1 MSAVTVRAFATL
13 CLVALASSCSNESP
27 PTTPSPPS
35 NPLTL
40 DTHIDIP
47 LDYAT
52 ATTDPLNAD
61 LKVNLTKMAAGGLD
75 VAFLIV
81 YVDQTA
87 RTAEGYAKAA
97 SEAETKFAAIHRMA
111 EQQYPQRI
119 EIAYTAADVPRIAAA
134 GKLVAAIGVENGY
147 SLGPNLERIDR
158 FYELGAR
165 YMGLVHDGDNDLA
178 RSARPNA
185 ALGDA
190 AESSTG
196 VTALGAEAIARMN
209 RLGVMVDVSHASK
222 QTALDAMRL
231 SAAPIIAS
239 HSGIASINVHP
250 RNMDDETLLALKA
263 NGGVVQIVAYDGY
276 LKRQP
281 EERTAAV
288 RELRQRVGLTGDT
301 RLSML
306 SAEQRATYDAALR
319 EIDARW
325 PPATVADL
333 VDHIDYAVKLI
344 GIDHVG
350 IASDFDGGGGITGWN
365 DAAETANVT
374 AELAARGY
382 GREDIGKIWS
392 GNLLRVW
399 REGERTA
406 PEVKAAPWGRFPY
419 LRPSSS
425 PPPARAQCSSGGAPR
440 PPWPFASASSA
451 GSRSTPSRRRRRA
464 ASRSR
469 RAPLGTPA

>member
-1 MSAVTVRAFATL
+1 MSRITARAFATA
-13 CLVALASSCSNESP
+13 CIVALASGCTNESP
-27 PTTPSPPS
+27 PPATPSPAGH
-35 NPLTL
+35 PLTL

-52 ATTDPLNAD
+52 AATDPLDAD

-75 VAFLIV
+75 VGFFIV

-97 SEAETKFAAIHRMA
+97 TEAETKFAAIHRMA
-111 EQQYPQRI
+111 EQLYPQRI
-119 EIAYTAADVPRIAAA
+119 EIAYTAADVPRIAAS
-134 GKLVAAIGVENGY
+134 GKLVAAIGVENSY
-147 SLGPNLERIDR
+147 SLGPKLENLDR

-165 YMGLVHDGDNDLA
+165 YVGLVHNGDNDLA
-178 RSARPNA
+178 RSAQPNA
-185 ALGDA
+185 ALGDVA
-190 AESSTG
+190 ASSEG
-196 VTALGAEAIARMN
+196 VSALGAEAIARLN
-209 RLGVMVDVSHASK
+209 RLGVMVDVSHGSK

-231 SAAPIIAS
+231 SAAPVIAS
-239 HSGIASINVHP
+239 HSAIASISAHA
-250 RNMDDETLLALKA
+250 RNLDDETLLALKA
-263 NGGVVQIVAYDGY
+263 NGGVVQVVAFDGY
-276 LKRQP
+276 LKAQP
-281 EERTAAV
+281 AERTAAL

-319 EIDARW
+319 DIDAKW

-350 IASDFDGGGGITGWN
+350 ISSDFDGGGGITGWN

-374 AELAARGY
+374 AELAKRGY
-382 GREDIGKIWS
+382 SREDIGKIWS

-399 REGERTA
+399 REVEQ
-406 PEVKAAPWGRFPY
+406 KAAE
-419 LRPSSS
+419 LKAA
-425 PPPARAQCSSGGAPR
+425 AR
-440 PPWPFASASSA
+440 
-451 GSRSTPSRRRRRA
+451 
-464 ASRSR
+464 
-469 RAPLGTPA
+469 

>member
-1 MSAVTVRAFATL
+1 MTALAARAVATL
-13 CLVALASSCSNESP
+13 CLAALASACSNDSP
-27 PTTPSPPS
+27 PTAASTPSAPGR
-35 NPLTL
+35 PLTL

-52 ATTDPLNAD
+52 ATTDPLTAD

-75 VAFLIV
+75 VGFFIV

-97 SEAETKFAAIHRMA
+97 AEAETKFAAIHRMA
-111 EQQYPQRI
+111 EQLYPDRI
-119 EIAYTAADVPRIAAA
+119 AIAYSAADVPRIASA
-134 GKLVAAIGVENGY
+134 GKLVAAIGLENSY
-147 SLGPNLERIDR
+147 SLGPNLERIDH

-185 ALGDA
+185 TLGDA
-190 AESSTG
+190 ADSTAG
-196 VTALGAEAIARMN
+196 VSALGAQAIERMN
-209 RLGVMVDVSHASK
+209 RLGVMVDVSHGSK

-281 EERTAAV
+281 DERAAAV
-288 RELRQRVGLTGDT
+288 RELRQRVGLAGDT

-306 SAEQRATYDAALR
+306 PAEQRATYDAALR
-319 EIDARW
+319 EIDASW
-325 PPATVADL
+325 PPANVADL
-333 VDHIDYAVKLI
+333 VDHIDYAVRLI

-350 IASDFDGGGGITGWN
+350 IASDFDGGGGIKGWN

-374 AELAARGY
+374 AELEARGY
-382 GREDIGKIWS
+382 SREDIEKIWS

-399 REGERTA
+399 REVER
-406 PEVKAAPWGRFPY
+406 KAAE
-419 LRPSSS
+419 LKA
-425 PPPARAQCSSGGAPR
+425 AR
-440 PPWPFASASSA
+440 
-451 GSRSTPSRRRRRA
+451 
-464 ASRSR
+464 
-469 RAPLGTPA
+469 

>member
-1 MSAVTVRAFATL
+1 MKAPARSAVAAL
-13 CLVALASSCSNESP
+13 CLAALASACVREP
-27 PTTPSPPS
+27 PRASSTPAH
-35 NPLTL
+35 PLTI

-52 ATTDPLNAD
+52 AAADPLNAD

-75 VAFLIV
+75 VGFFIV

-87 RTAEGYAKAA
+87 RTNEGYEKART
-97 SEAETKFAAIHRMA
+97 EAETKFAAIHRMA
-111 EQQYPQRI
+111 EQLYPERI
-119 EIAYTAADVPRIAAA
+119 EIAYSAADVPRIAAS
-134 GKLVAAIGVENGY
+134 GKLVAAIGLENGY
-147 SLGPNLERIDR
+147 SLGPNLERLDR

-165 YMGLVHDGDNDLA
+165 YMGLVHDGDSDLA

-190 AESSTG
+190 AESSGG
-196 VTALGAEAIARMN
+196 VTALGAAAIARMN
-209 RLGVMVDVSHASK
+209 RLGIMVDVSHGAK

-231 SAAPIIAS
+231 SVAPVIAS
-239 HSGIASINVHP
+239 HSGIASINAHP

-263 NGGVVQIVAYDGY
+263 NGGVVQVVAFDGY
-276 LKRQP
+276 LKQQP
-281 EERTAAV
+281 PEKAAAQRAL
-288 RELRQRVGLTGDT
+288 RERVGLTGDT

-319 EIDARW
+319 EINASW

-374 AELAARGY
+374 AELTARGY
-382 GREDIGKIWS
+382 SREDIEKIWS

-399 REGERTA
+399 REVERTA
-406 PEVKAAPWGRFPY
+406 AELKAAR
-419 LRPSSS
+419 
-425 PPPARAQCSSGGAPR
+425 
-440 PPWPFASASSA
+440 
-451 GSRSTPSRRRRRA
+451 
-464 ASRSR
+464 
-469 RAPLGTPA
+469 

>member
-1 MSAVTVRAFATL
+1 MKAAARSSVAAL
-13 CLVALASSCSNESP
+13 CLAALASACVREP
-27 PTTPSPPS
+27 PRASSTPAH
-35 NPLTL
+35 PLTL

-52 ATTDPLNAD
+52 AAADPLNAD

-75 VAFLIV
+75 VGFFIV

-87 RTAEGYAKAA
+87 RTNEGYEKAKT
-97 SEAETKFAAIHRMA
+97 EAETKFAAIHRMA
-111 EQQYPQRI
+111 EQLYPERI
-119 EIAYTAADVPRIAAA
+119 EIAYSAADVPRIAAMP
-134 GKLVAAIGVENGY
+134 KLVAVIGVENGY
-147 SLGPNLERIDR
+147 SLGPNLERLDR

-178 RSARPNA
+178 RSARPNS

-190 AESSTG
+190 AESPGG
-196 VTALGAEAIARMN
+196 VTALGAAAIARMN
-209 RLGVMVDVSHASK
+209 RLGIMVDVSHGAK

-231 SAAPIIAS
+231 SVAPVIAS
-239 HSGIASINVHP
+239 HSGIASINAHP
-250 RNMDDETLLALKA
+250 RNMDDEALLALKA
-263 NGGVVQIVAYDGY
+263 NGGVVQVVAFDGY
-276 LKRQP
+276 LKQQP
-281 EERTAAV
+281 PEKAAAQRAL
-288 RELRQRVGLTGDT
+288 REKVGLTGDT

-319 EIDARW
+319 EINASW

-374 AELAARGY
+374 AELTARGY
-382 GREDIGKIWS
+382 SREDIDKIWS

-399 REGERTA
+399 REVERTA
-406 PEVKAAPWGRFPY
+406 ADLKAAR
-419 LRPSSS
+419 
-425 PPPARAQCSSGGAPR
+425 
-440 PPWPFASASSA
+440 
-451 GSRSTPSRRRRRA
+451 
-464 ASRSR
+464 
-469 RAPLGTPA
+469 

>member
-1 MSAVTVRAFATL
+1 MNKIAVRIVVTA
-13 CLVALASSCSNESP
+13 CLGALASACANDSP
-27 PTTPSPPS
+27 PATPAASGE
-35 NPLTL
+35 PLTL

-75 VAFLIV
+75 VGFFIV

-87 RTAEGYAKAA
+87 RTAEGYAKAQ

-111 EQQYPQRI
+111 EQLYPQRI
-119 EIAYTAADVPRIAAA
+119 EIAYTAADVPRIAAS
-134 GKLVAAIGVENGY
+134 GKLVAAIGVENSY
-147 SLGPNLERIDR
+147 SLGPKLENLDR
-158 FYELGAR
+158 FYQLGAR
-165 YMGLVHDGDNDLA
+165 YVGLVHNGDNDLA
-178 RSARPNA
+178 RSAQPNA

-190 AESSTG
+190 AESSAG
-196 VTALGAEAIARMN
+196 VSALGAEAIARLN
-209 RLGVMVDVSHASK
+209 RLGVMVDVSHGSK

-231 SAAPIIAS
+231 SAAPVIAS
-239 HSGIASINVHP
+239 HSAIASITAHA
-250 RNMDDETLLALKA
+250 RNLDDETLLALKA
-263 NGGVVQIVAYDGY
+263 NGGVVQVVAFDAY
-276 LKRQP
+276 LKPQP
-281 EERTAAV
+281 AERAAAM

-306 SAEQRATYDAALR
+306 SAEQRATYDAGLSD
-319 EIDARW
+319 IDAKW
-325 PPATVADL
+325 PPATVVDL

-374 AELAARGY
+374 AELEKRGY
-382 GREDIGKIWS
+382 SREDIGKIWS

-399 REGERTA
+399 REVEQ
-406 PEVKAAPWGRFPY
+406 KAAQ
-419 LRPSSS
+419 LKA
-425 PPPARAQCSSGGAPR
+425 AR
-440 PPWPFASASSA
+440 
-451 GSRSTPSRRRRRA
+451 
-464 ASRSR
+464 
-469 RAPLGTPA
+469 

>member
-1 MSAVTVRAFATL
+1 MSAVAARAFATL

-27 PTTPSPPS
+27 PSSSSAPSS
-35 NPLTL
+35 ASRPLTL

-75 VAFLIV
+75 VGFFIV

-111 EQQYPQRI
+111 EQLYPQRI
-119 EIAYTAADVPRIAAA
+119 EIAYTAADVPRIAAS
-134 GKLVAAIGVENGY
+134 GKLVAAIGVENSY
-147 SLGPNLERIDR
+147 SLGPKLENLDR

-165 YMGLVHDGDNDLA
+165 YVGLVHNGDNDLA
-178 RSARPNA
+178 RSAQPNA
-185 ALGDA
+185 ALGDVA
-190 AESSTG
+190 ASSAG
-196 VTALGAEAIARMN
+196 VSALGAEAIARLN
-209 RLGVMVDVSHASK
+209 RLGVMVDVSHGSK

-231 SAAPIIAS
+231 SAAPVIAS
-239 HSGIASINVHP
+239 HSAIASINAHA
-250 RNMDDETLLALKA
+250 RNLDDETLLALKA
-263 NGGVVQIVAYDGY
+263 NGGVVQIVAFDGY

-306 SAEQRATYDAALR
+306 AAEQRATYDAALR
-319 EIDARW
+319 EIDASW
-325 PPATVADL
+325 PPATVVDL

-350 IASDFDGGGGITGWN
+350 IASDFDGGGGITGGN
-365 DAAETANVT
+365 DAAETATVT
-374 AELAARGY
+374 AELEKRGY
-382 GREDIGKIWS
+382 SREDIGKIWG

-399 REGERTA
+399 REVEQ
-406 PEVKAAPWGRFPY
+406 KAAE
-419 LRPSSS
+419 LK
-425 PPPARAQCSSGGAPR
+425 
-440 PPWPFASASSA
+440 
-451 GSRSTPSRRRRRA
+451 
-464 ASRSR
+464 ASR
-469 RAPLGTPA
+469 